1 MKRIFSH
8 LKPLVPLILGAAL
21 LMALASLCQL
31 LLPTLMSEVVDEGI
45 YLRDFPTILSCCL
58 QMLIVALVSL
68 GASALG
74 VRLTSRVVARF
85 CASLRGSVFQKVMGM
100 SHRAFGIMDT
110 GALVT
115 RSTQD
120 IETVS
125 WAASM
130 LSSSIISIPAM
141 FIGGVVLAFRIDPVL
156 ATIIL
161 CAVPLVFVFV
171 ALIGRKVAPLWER
184 SDAYIDRQNELMR
197 QRLRGIRVIR
207 AFRREPVEHDKIAD
221 ATEIMADNIIRA
233 NVAMQSLD
241 PIASFL
247 LNGAAVILLYA
258 ASVRMQS
265 GVSAATGGDVLAL
278 VQYIAYIMAG
288 VLSASHAIVMLPHN
302 AVACRRILQ
311 VMDLPDDEQE
321 EGEDTALTGSIEIQ
335 NLTFAF
341 ENGSEPAV
349 RDISLEIRPGKRIAI
364 IGSTGS
370 GKSTLITLLLGF
382 RQGQQGTILFDGKD
396 SRTLSGSAIRRQI
409 SCVLQKTAIYTG
421 TIRENVAMGKPDATD
436 EEIWR
441 ALDMAQLRSFVEGLP
456 DKLEHKL
463 ELSGS
468 NLSGG
473 QRQRLAIAR
482 ALIKDAPI
490 YIFDDSF
497 SALDFLTE
505 SRLRARLR
513 EELAGKTQIVVTQ
526 RVTTAKNSDC
536 IFVMEQ
542 GRLVDWGKHEELL
555 PRCLCFP
562 RYRYICTSRQR
573 F

>member
-8 LKPLVPLILGAAL
+8 LKPLWPLILGAAL
-21 LMALASLCQL
+21 LMALSSLCQL
-31 LLPTLMSEVVDEGI
+31 LLPTLMSSVVDEGI
-45 YLRDFPTILSCCL
+45 YRQDFSAILSYCL
-58 QMLIVALVSL
+58 QMLLIALVSL
-68 GASALG
+68 AASALG
-74 VRLTSRVVARF
+74 IRCSSTAVARF
-85 CASLRGSVFQKVMGM
+85 SASLRGAVFHKVMGM

-120 IETVS
+120 IENVS

-141 FIGGVVLAFRIDPVL
+141 FIGGVVLSFRIDPVL
-156 ATIIL
+156 AAVIL
-161 CAVPLVFVFV
+161 CAVPLVFLIVTF
-171 ALIGRKVAPLWER
+171 IGRKVAPLWER

-207 AFRREPVEHDKIAD
+207 AFRREPVEHQKIAD

-233 NVAMQSLD
+233 NVSMQSLD
-241 PIASFL
+241 PIATFL
-247 LNGAAVILLYA
+247 LNSAAVILLYA

-265 GVSAATGGDVLAL
+265 GASAATGGDVLAL
-278 VQYIAYIMAG
+278 VQYIAYIMTG
-288 VLSASHAIVMLPHN
+288 VLAASHAIVMLPHN

-321 EGEDTALTGSIEIQ
+321 EGKDVALRGSIQIKD
-335 NLTFAF
+335 LTFAF
-341 ENGSEPAV
+341 EDGSEPAV
-349 RDISLEIRPGKRIAI
+349 RNVSLEIRPGKRVAI

-370 GKSTLITLLLGF
+370 GKSTLVSLLLGF
-382 RQGQQGTILFDGKD
+382 RQGQEGQISFDGMD
-396 SRTLSGSAIRRQI
+396 SRTLSGSSIRRQI

-421 TIRENVAMGKPDATD
+421 TIRENVAMGRPGATD
-436 EEIWR
+436 EDIWR
-441 ALDMAQLRSFVEGLP
+441 ALDMAQLRNFVESLP
-456 DKLEHKL
+456 DGLDHKL

-473 QRQRLAIAR
+473 QRQRLTIAR
-482 ALIKDAPI
+482 ALIKDAPL

-536 IFVMEQ
+536 IFVMEK
-542 GRLVDWGKHEELL
+542 GRVVDWGRHEELL
-555 PRCLCFP
+555 PRCQV
-562 RYRYICTSRQR
+562 YREIYISQTGGDA
-573 F
+573 

>member
-8 LKPLVPLILGAAL
+8 MKPLIPSILGAAL

-31 LLPTLMSEVVDEGI
+31 MLPTLMSEVVDEGI
-45 YLRDFPTILSCCL
+45 YRRDFTAILSYCL
-58 QMLIVALVSL
+58 QMLVIALVSF

-74 VRLTSRVVARF
+74 IRFSSRVVARF
-85 CASLRGSVFQKVMGM
+85 CASLRSSVFQKVMMM
-100 SHRAFGIMDT
+100 SHRGFGVMDT

-125 WAASM
+125 WATSM
-130 LSSSIISIPAM
+130 LSNSIISIPAM
-141 FIGGVVLAFRIDPVL
+141 FIGGVVLSFRIDPVL
-156 ATIIL
+156 AAIIL
-161 CAVPLVFVFV
+161 CAVPLVFVIV
-171 ALIGRKVAPLWER
+171 TVIGRKVSPLWER

-207 AFRREPVEHDKIAD
+207 AFRREPVEHGKIAD

-233 NVAMQSLD
+233 NVSMQSLD
-241 PIASFL
+241 PIATLL
-247 LNGAAVILLYA
+247 LNSAAVILLYA

-278 VQYIAYIMAG
+278 IQYIAYIMAG
-288 VLSASHAIVMLPHN
+288 VLAASHAIVMLPHT
-302 AVACRRILQ
+302 AVACRRITQ

-321 EGEDTALTGSIEIQ
+321 EGEDAVLEGGIRIR

-341 ENGSEPAV
+341 KEGSEPAV
-349 RDISLEIRPGKRIAI
+349 QDVSMEIYPGKRVAV

-382 RQGQQGTILFDGKD
+382 RQAQEGTILFDGKD
-396 SRTLSGSAIRRQI
+396 GRTLSGSSIRRQI

-421 TIRENVAMGKPDATD
+421 TIRENVVMGKPGATD
-436 EEIWR
+436 EEVWR
-441 ALDMAQLRSFVEGLP
+441 ALDMAQLRTFVESLP
-456 DKLEHKL
+456 DGLDHKL

-513 EELAGKTQIVVTQ
+513 EELAGKTQIIVTQ
-526 RVTTAKNSDC
+526 RVTTAKNADC

-542 GRLVDWGKHEELL
+542 GKVNDWGKHEELL
-555 PRCLCFP
+555 SRCQV
-562 RYRYICTSRQR
+562 YREIYFSQTGGDAQ
-573 F
+573 

>member
-1 MKRIFSH
+1 MKRIFTH
-8 LKPLVPLILGAAL
+8 LKPLVPLIFGAAL
-21 LMALASLCQL
+21 LMALSSLCQL
-31 LLPTLMSEVVDEGI
+31 MLPTLMSNVVDEGI
-45 YLRDFPTILSCCL
+45 YRRDFPVILSYCL
-58 QMLIVALVSL
+58 QMLIIALISL

-74 VRLTSRVVARF
+74 VRFSSKVVARF
-85 CASLRGSVFQKVMGM
+85 SASLRSSVFNKVMMM
-100 SHRAFGIMDT
+100 SHRAFGVMDT
-110 GALVT
+110 GSLVT

-130 LSSSIISIPAM
+130 LSNSIISIPAM
-141 FIGGVVLAFRIDPVL
+141 FIGGVVLSFRIDPIL
-156 ATIIL
+156 AAIIL
-161 CAVPLVFVFV
+161 CAVPLVFVIV
-171 ALIGRKVAPLWER
+171 TIIGHKVSPLWER

-207 AFRREPVEHDKIAD
+207 AFRREPVEHDKIAE

-233 NVAMQSLD
+233 NVSMQSLD
-241 PIASFL
+241 PIASLL
-247 LNGAAVILLYA
+247 LNCAAVILLYA

-265 GVSAATGGDVLAL
+265 GISVATGGDVLAL
-278 VQYIAYIMAG
+278 IQYIAYIMAG

-321 EGEDTALTGSIEIQ
+321 EDEDVTLEGHIQIQ

-341 ENGSEPAV
+341 EDGSEPAV
-349 RDISLEIRPGKRIAI
+349 RDVSLEIRPGKRIAI

-382 RQGQQGTILFDGKD
+382 RQGQEGTLFFDGKN
-396 SRTLSGSAIRRQI
+396 SRTLSGSSIRRQI

-421 TIRENVAMGKPDATD
+421 TIRQNVLMGKPDATD

-441 ALDMAQLRSFVEGLP
+441 ALDIAQLRNFVESLPEGL
-456 DKLEHKL
+456 DYRL

-505 SRLRARLR
+505 SKLRARLR
-513 EELAGKTQIVVTQ
+513 EELSGKTQIVVTQ

-542 GRLVDWGKHEELL
+542 GRLVDWGTHEELL
-555 PRCLCFP
+555 PRCQV
-562 RYRYICTSRQR
+562 YREIYISQAGGDAQ
-573 F
+573 

>member
-8 LKPLVPLILGAAL
+8 LKPLWPLILASAL
-21 LMALASLCQL
+21 LTALSSVCQL
-31 LLPTLMSEVVDEGI
+31 LLPTLMSDVVDEGI
-45 YLRDFPTILSCCL
+45 YRRDFSVILSYCL
-58 QMLIVALVSL
+58 QMLAIALVSM
-68 GASALG
+68 GANALG
-74 VRLTSRVVARF
+74 NRLSSKTVARF
-85 CASLRGSVFQKVMGM
+85 CSSMRGSVFHKVMGM
-100 SHRAFGIMDT
+100 SHRAFGVMDT

-120 IETVS
+120 IENVS
-125 WAASM
+125 WTASM
-130 LSSSIISIPAM
+130 LSTSVISIPAM
-141 FIGGVVLAFRIDPVL
+141 FLGGVVLSFRIDPVL
-156 ATIIL
+156 ASIVL
-161 CAVPLVFVFV
+161 CAVPLVFILVTF
-171 ALIGRKVAPLWER
+171 IGRKVAPLHVR
-184 SDAYIDRQNELMR
+184 SSAYIDRQNELMR

-207 AFRREPVEHDKIAD
+207 AFRREPVEHQKIAD

-233 NVAMQSLD
+233 NVSMQSLD
-241 PIASFL
+241 PIATFL
-247 LNGAAVILLYA
+247 LNGAAVVILYA

-278 VQYIAYIMAG
+278 VQYIAYIMTG
-288 VLSASHAIVMLPHN
+288 VLTASHAIVMLPN
-302 AVACRRILQ
+302 TLVACRRILE

-321 EGEDTALTGSIEIQ
+321 QGEDATLGGGIQIEH
-335 NLTFAF
+335 LTFSF
-341 ENGSEPAV
+341 ETDSEPAV
-349 RDISLEIRPGKRIAI
+349 RDITMEIRPGKRVAI

-370 GKSTLITLLLGF
+370 GKSTLVSLLLGF
-382 RQGQQGTILFDGKD
+382 RQGQEGSIRFDGRD
-396 SRTLSGSAIRRQI
+396 SRTLSGAAIRRQI

-436 EEIWR
+436 EEVWR
-441 ALDMAQLRSFVEGLP
+441 ALDMAQLRSFVESLP
-456 DKLEHKL
+456 DKLDHKL

-513 EELAGKTQIVVTQ
+513 EELTGKTQIVVTQ

-536 IFVMEQ
+536 IFVMEK
-542 GRLVDWGKHEELL
+542 GRVVDWGRHEELL
-555 PRCLCFP
+555 PRCQV
-562 RYRYICTSRQR
+562 YREIYISQTGGDAQ
-573 F
+573 

>member
-8 LKPLVPLILGAAL
+8 LKPLVLPIIGAAL

-31 LLPTLMSEVVDEGI
+31 LLPTLMSDVVDEGI
-45 YLRDFPTILSCCL
+45 YRRDFSTILSYCL

-74 VRLTSRVVARF
+74 VRLTSNVVARF
-85 CASLRGSVFQKVMGM
+85 CASLRSSVFSKVMMM

-120 IETVS
+120 IENVS

-141 FIGGVVLAFRIDPVL
+141 FIGGVLLSFRIDPIL

-161 CAVPLVFVFV
+161 CAVPLVFVIV
-171 ALIGRKVAPLWER
+171 AIIGRKVSPLWER

-207 AFRREPVEHDKIAD
+207 AFRREPAEHDKIAE

-233 NVAMQSLD
+233 NVSMQSLD

-278 VQYIAYIMAG
+278 VQYIAYIMTG

-311 VMDLPDDEQE
+311 VMDLPDDEQI
-321 EGEDTALTGSIEIQ
+321 EGEDITLSGSIQIQ

-341 ENGSEPAV
+341 DDGSMPAV
-349 RDISLEIRPGKRIAI
+349 QDVSLEIRPGKRIAI

-370 GKSTLITLLLGF
+370 GKSTLVSLLLGF
-382 RQGQQGTILFDGKD
+382 RQGQDGAIFFDGKD
-396 SRTLSGSAIRRQI
+396 SRTLSGASIRRQI

-441 ALDMAQLRSFVEGLP
+441 ALDIAQLRTFVENLP
-456 DKLEHKL
+456 DRLDYKL

-482 ALIKDAPI
+482 SIIKDAPI

-513 EELAGKTQIVVTQ
+513 MELANKTQIVVTQ

-542 GRLVDWGKHEELL
+542 GRVVDWGRHEELL
-555 PRCLCFP
+555 PRCQV
-562 RYRYICTSRQR
+562 YREIYISQTGGDAQ
-573 F
+573 

>member
-8 LKPLVPLILGAAL
+8 LKPLWPLILGAAL
-21 LMALASLCQL
+21 LMALSSLCQL
-31 LLPTLMSEVVDEGI
+31 LLPTLMSDVVDEGI
-45 YLRDFPTILSCCL
+45 YRQDFPAILSYCL
-58 QMLIVALVSL
+58 QMLVIALISL
-68 GASALG
+68 GSSVLG
-74 VRLTSRVVARF
+74 VRLSSKAVAGF
-85 CASLRGSVFQKVMGM
+85 SASLRGTVFRKVMGM
-100 SHRAFGIMDT
+100 SHRAFGVMDT

-120 IETVS
+120 IENVS

-141 FIGGVVLAFRIDPVL
+141 FIGGVVFSFRVDPVL
-156 ATIIL
+156 ASIIL
-161 CAVPLVFVFV
+161 CAVPLVFVIV
-171 ALIGRKVAPLWER
+171 TLIGRKVAPLWER

-207 AFRREPVEHDKIAD
+207 AFRREPAEHQKIAD
-221 ATEIMADNIIRA
+221 ATEVMADNIIRA
-233 NVAMQSLD
+233 NVSMQSLD
-241 PIASFL
+241 PIATFL
-247 LNGAAVILLYA
+247 LNTAAVILLYA
-258 ASVRMQS
+258 ASVRMES
-265 GVSAATGGDVLAL
+265 GISVATGGDVLAL
-278 VQYIAYIMAG
+278 VQYIAYIMTG

-321 EGEDTALTGSIEIQ
+321 QGEDAALHGGIQIE

-341 ENGSEPAV
+341 EKDSEPAV
-349 RDISLEIRPGKRIAI
+349 RDISMEIRPGKRIAI

-382 RQGQQGTILFDGKD
+382 RQGQQGRICFDGKD
-396 SRTLSGSAIRRQI
+396 SRTLSGSSIRRQI

-436 EEIWR
+436 EEVWR
-441 ALDMAQLRSFVEGLP
+441 ALDMAQLRNFVEGLP
-456 DKLEHKL
+456 DKLDHQL

-513 EELAGKTQIVVTQ
+513 EELARKTQIIVTQ

-536 IFVMEQ
+536 IFVMEK
-542 GRLVDWGKHEELL
+542 GRVVDWGRHEELL
-555 PRCLCFP
+555 PRCQV
-562 RYRYICTSRQR
+562 YREIYLSQTGGDAL
-573 F
+573 

>member
-8 LKPLVPLILGAAL
+8 LKPLWPMILGAAL
-21 LMALASLCQL
+21 LTALASVCQL
-31 LLPTLMSEVVDEGI
+31 LLPTLMSDVVDEGI
-45 YLRDFPTILSCCL
+45 YRQDFPAIVSYCL
-58 QMLIVALVSL
+58 QMLVIALVSL
-68 GASALG
+68 GANMLG
-74 VRLTSRVVARF
+74 TRFTSKAVARF
-85 CASLRGSVFQKVMGM
+85 SAALRGQVFHKVMGM
-100 SHRAFGIMDT
+100 SHRAFGVMDT

-120 IETVS
+120 IENVS
-125 WAASM
+125 WTASM

-141 FIGGVVLAFRIDPVL
+141 FIGGVVLSFRIDPVL
-156 ATIIL
+156 ACIIL
-161 CAVPLVFVFV
+161 CAVPLVFVIVTF
-171 ALIGRKVAPLWER
+171 IGRKVAPLHAR
-184 SDAYIDRQNELMR
+184 SDTYIDRQNELMR

-207 AFRREPVEHDKIAD
+207 AFRREPVEHQKIAD

-241 PIASFL
+241 PIANFL
-247 LNGAAVILLYA
+247 LNGAAVIVLYA

-265 GVSAATGGDVLAL
+265 GISAATGGDVLAL
-278 VQYIAYIMAG
+278 IQYIAYIMVG
-288 VLSASHAIVMLPHN
+288 VLTASHAIVMLPHTT
-302 AVACRRILQ
+302 VACRRILE
-311 VMDLPDDEQE
+311 VLDLPDDEQE
-321 EGEDTALTGSIEIQ
+321 HGEDVTLQGGIQ
-335 NLTFAF
+335 IKDLTFAF
-341 ENGSEPAV
+341 EKDSEPAV
-349 RDISLEIRPGKRIAI
+349 QNIDLEIRPGKRIAI

-370 GKSTLITLLLGF
+370 GKSTLVSLLLGF
-382 RQGQQGTILFDGKD
+382 RQAQEGKILFDGRD
-396 SRTLSGSAIRRQI
+396 SVELAGSSIRRQI

-421 TIRENVAMGKPDATD
+421 TIRENVAMGKPNATD
-436 EEIWR
+436 EEVWH
-441 ALDMAQLRSFVEGLP
+441 ALDMAQLRDFVESLPEGL
-456 DKLEHKL
+456 DHRL

-536 IFVMEQ
+536 IFVMEK
-542 GRLVDWGKHEELL
+542 GRVIDWGRHEELL
-555 PRCLCFP
+555 PRCQV
-562 RYRYICTSRQR
+562 YREIYISQTGGDVQ
-573 F
+573 